1 MQEIAEYDSQR
12 EYWNSRCGEGDASY
26 PKYYEVGIDLEI
38 PGIQHGYLILGG
50 SYIGELIEEAVFEI
64 VDSTGRIYGVTDVL
78 ARTLCEKLQ
87 QKYLEENTPNNQE
100 ILSYID
106 KVDEFMQQKYV
117 ESKRSVITTNQKKMD
132 NWLQLRKEE
141 YLLKAKDT
149 SELDEINEKYAV
161 ESDFRRKIA
170 LKKQIESLE
179 EQRQKMVETFHNE
192 MSALEVEAENMQK
205 EFEESILVRPQL
217 ITKIV
222 IKF

>member
-1 MQEIAEYDSQR
+1 M
-12 EYWNSRCGEGDASY
+12 
-26 PKYYEVGIDLEI
+26 EI